1 MCDKIHV
8 EAILFIRTSIYKEKG
23 RYSMELRRTIYQKLL
38 DWKKENTGRVLEL
51 EGARQVGKTY
61 ILKKFGS
68 ENFERMIY
76 INMVEQSGKDFTE
89 CLEKATKWEPGQ
101 ERDDQA
107 LKTAIK
113 LYDKNFVDDENT
125 VIILDEIQESSAV
138 YNQIRTF
145 AREFHAYVIV
155 TGSYLGKTLQ
165 PDFFLPAG
173 DIDQMIMETLTFE
186 EFLDVFGEYELYRKI
201 DLYGADREEDYK
213 RLMEYYEVYQKI
225 GGYPAVVVS
234 YAQEKNLNKCYEQ
247 IRKLIDIFVNE
258 SKRYFT
264 DIMDVNLFEKLF
276 NAIALLT
283 MQEKKGVGD
292 LTTELSKIA
301 YQEDSGRM
309 TKKMLNHAISWLQE
323 SHVIGYASKAIDCDY
338 KKIKDN
344 SRYYFLDMGIA
355 HYFLSRTG
363 ASWDIVKGILAEN
376 FVYLSL
382 RRRLLDTEEIAGI
395 APWFAT
401 YEKINGELDF
411 FVRSRMDYKNY
422 GIEVKSADG
431 IAKTAKA
438 LLKDGKLDYLY
449 ILKGTTKGGKE
460 EEKGIYTL
468 PLCLADRM
476 IFNLGN

>member
-1 MCDKIHV
+1 
-8 EAILFIRTSIYKEKG
+8 
-23 RYSMELRRTIYQKLL
+23 
-38 DWKKENTGRVLEL
+38 
-51 EGARQVGKTY
+51 
-61 ILKKFGS
+61 
-68 ENFERMIY
+68 
-76 INMVEQSGKDFTE
+76 
-89 CLEKATKWEPGQ
+89 
-101 ERDDQA
+101 
-107 LKTAIK
+107 
-113 LYDKNFVDDENT
+113 
-125 VIILDEIQESSAV
+125 
-138 YNQIRTF
+138 
-145 AREFHAYVIV
+145 
-155 TGSYLGKTLQ
+155 
-165 PDFFLPAG
+165 
-173 DIDQMIMETLTFE
+173 METLTFE

-338 KKIKDN
+338 KRIKDN

-476 IFNLGN
+476 TFNLGN